1 VSWAITFNILVQR
14 VSGAP
19 AAEDSFCLLWY
30 DRPMRVTAILTRK
43 GRLRISRYR
52 QIFST
57 LVGHGFGEVAYQT
70 GAGRLFRLFRKRR
83 AGGAPGAGESNTWE
97 RVRTVLEELG
107 PTFIKLG
114 QILSNRPDLVP
125 RELQN
130 ELEKLQEDVPP
141 FPGEQ
146 AVAIIERELGHPLAE
161 LFADF
166 DKRPLA
172 AASIAQIHKAVL
184 PTGETVAVKVQRPGL
199 SELVD
204 VDIDILGELAV
215 LLERY
220 VPESRNVSP
229 RDLVDEFE
237 RGMRQELDFG
247 RERAAIERFAKQFD
261 ADEGIK
267 VPRAYA
273 SHSSDRVLTIE
284 FIDGLPLSQLLARAG
299 SGEAGTED
307 GRRIAK
313 LGAELTLKQI
323 FVHGFFHADP
333 HPGNI
338 LVLPDGRLCYLD
350 FGLTGSLIQRDLEVV
365 SDLLTSIIGRNEQKA
380 ARAVVKLAGRRD
392 FEAAQRIE
400 RDVAELI
407 DRFQSVQAG
416 DFSFT
421 NLLSELIGVLVD
433 ENLRLPP
440 DLFLLVKAL
449 ITIEG
454 VATGLDPEFDFAS
467 HLEPFAETL
476 VRERYSARRMGTNLA
491 TTAGDYAEML
501 QSFPAD
507 YYRMVDA
514 LSSGQMRIRL
524 DEESNKRVRKIVM
537 DASSALVVSVVL
549 GSLIIGSALMVH
561 SGVPPL
567 WHNVPVIGIIG
578 FLAAG
583 LIGFWLVIKI
593 IRSGGM

>member
-1 VSWAITFNILVQR
+1 MR
-14 VSGAP
+14 VSA
-19 AAEDSFCLLWY
+19 L
-30 DRPMRVTAILTRK
+30 LTRR
-43 GRLRISRYR
+43 GRLRVARYR

-57 LVGHGFGEVAYQT
+57 LVSHGFGEIAYQT
-70 GAGRLFRLFRKRR
+70 GAGKLFRLFRRRRADGARR
-83 AGGAPGAGESNTWE
+83 AGESTTWV
-97 RVRTVLEELG
+97 RVRLVLEELG

-125 RELQN
+125 RELQD
-130 ELEKLQEDVPP
+130 ELEKLQEDVPA
-141 FPGEQ
+141 FSSEE
-146 AVAIIERELGHPLAE
+146 AAAIIERELGRPLEE
-161 LFADF
+161 LFTDF
-166 DKRPLA
+166 DERPLA
-172 AASIAQIHKAVL
+172 AASIAQIHRAVL
-184 PTGETVAVKVQRPGL
+184 PSGETVAVKVQRPGL
-199 SELVD
+199 AELVD

-229 RDLVDEFE
+229 RDLVSEFE

-247 RERAAIERFAKQFD
+247 RERTAIERFAKQFSR
-261 ADEGIK
+261 DEGIK
-267 VPRAYA
+267 VPRVYR
-273 SHSSDRVLTIE
+273 SLSSGRVLTIE
-284 FIDGLPLSQLLARAG
+284 YIDGRPLSQLL
-299 SGEAGTED
+299 GEAGDIAGAAEGRGAGGTAGREAEGHEAD
-307 GRRIAK
+307 GPRIAK

-338 LVLPDGRLCYLD
+338 LVLDDGRLCYLD

-365 SDLLTSIIGRNEQKA
+365 SDVLTSIIGRNEQKA

-421 NLLSELIGVLVD
+421 ALLSELIGVLVD

-467 HLEPFAETL
+467 HLEPFAQTL
-476 VRERYSARRMGTNLA
+476 VRERYSPRRVRTNLS

-524 DEESNKRVRKIVM
+524 DEASDRRVRKTIM
-537 DASSALVVSVVL
+537 DASSALVFSVVL
-549 GSLIIGSALMVH
+549 GSLIIGSAVIVH
-561 SGVPPL
+561 SGVPPV
-567 WHNVPVIGIIG
+567 WHGVPVIGIIG
-578 FLAAG
+578 FVAAG
-583 LIGFWLVIKI
+583 LVGFWLVVKI
-593 IRSGGM
+593 IRSGGL

>member
-1 VSWAITFNILVQR
+1 
-14 VSGAP
+14 
-19 AAEDSFCLLWY
+19 
-30 DRPMRVTAILTRK
+30 
-43 GRLRISRYR
+43 
-52 QIFST
+52 
-57 LVGHGFGEVAYQT
+57 
-70 GAGRLFRLFRKRR
+70 
-83 AGGAPGAGESNTWE
+83 
-97 RVRTVLEELG
+97 RVRLVLEELG

-125 RELQN
+125 RELQG
-130 ELEKLQEDVPP
+130 ELERLQEDVPA
-141 FPGEQ
+141 FPGEE
-146 AVAIIERELGHPLAE
+146 AVAIIERELGRPLDE
-161 LFADF
+161 LFAEF
-166 DKRPLA
+166 DERPLA
-172 AASIAQIHKAVL
+172 AASIAQIHRAVL
-184 PTGETVAVKVQRPGL
+184 PGGETVAVKVQRPGL
-199 SELVD
+199 AELVD

-237 RGMRQELDFG
+237 SGMRQELDFG
-247 RERAAIERFAKQFD
+247 RERTAIERFAKQFSR
-261 ADEGIK
+261 DEGIK
-267 VPRAYA
+267 VPRVYR
-273 SHSSDRVLTIE
+273 SLSSGRVLTIE
-284 FIDGLPLSQLLARAG
+284 YIDGRPLSQLLAEAGDIAGAPGGRG
-299 SGEAGTED
+299 SGDAQGGGGAEDSREAEGP
-307 GRRIAK
+307 RIAK

-338 LVLPDGRLCYLD
+338 LVLDDGRLCYLD

-365 SDLLTSIIGRNEQKA
+365 SDVLTSIIGRNEQKA

-392 FEAAQRIE
+392 FEAARRIE

-421 NLLSELIGVLVD
+421 ALLSELIGVLVE

-476 VRERYSARRMGTNLA
+476 VRERFSPRRVRTNVA
-491 TTAGDYAEML
+491 TTAGDYAEVL

-507 YYRMVDA
+507 YYRVVDA
-514 LSSGQMRIRL
+514 LSSGRMQIRL
-524 DEESNKRVRKIVM
+524 DEASDRRVRKTIM
-537 DASSALVVSVVL
+537 DASSALVFSVVL
-549 GSLIIGSALMVH
+549 GSLIIGSAVIVH
-561 SGVPPL
+561 SGVPPV
-567 WHNVPVIGIIG
+567 WHGVPVIGIVG
-578 FLAAG
+578 FVAAG
-583 LIGFWLVIKI
+583 LVGFWLVVKI
-593 IRSGGM
+593 IRSGGL

>member
-1 VSWAITFNILVQR
+1 MR
-14 VSGAP
+14 VSA
-19 AAEDSFCLLWY
+19 L
-30 DRPMRVTAILTRK
+30 LTRK
-43 GRLRISRYR
+43 GRLRVARYR

-57 LVGHGFGEVAYQT
+57 LVSHGFGEIAYQT
-70 GAGRLFRLFRKRR
+70 GAGRLFRLFRRRRADGARR
-83 AGGAPGAGESNTWE
+83 AGESTTWE
-97 RVRTVLEELG
+97 RVRLVLEELG

-125 RELQN
+125 RELQD

-141 FPGEQ
+141 FSSEE
-146 AVAIIERELGHPLAE
+146 AAAIIERELGRPLDE

-166 DKRPLA
+166 DERPLA
-172 AASIAQIHKAVL
+172 AASIAQIHRAVL
-184 PTGETVAVKVQRPGL
+184 PGGEAVAVKVQRPGL
-199 SELVD
+199 AELVD

-247 RERAAIERFAKQFD
+247 RERTAIERFAKQFD
-261 ADEGIK
+261 GDESIK
-267 VPRAYA
+267 VPRVYR
-273 SHSSDRVLTIE
+273 SHSSGRVLTIE
-284 FIDGLPLSQLLARAG
+284 YIDGRPLSHLLAETGAAGGRAG
-299 SGEAGTED
+299 AGGRASGEAGGEK
-307 GRRIAK
+307 GRENEGPRVAK

-338 LVLPDGRLCYLD
+338 VVLDDGRLCYLD

-365 SDLLTSIIGRNEQKA
+365 SDVLTSIIGRNEQKA

-392 FEAAQRIE
+392 FEIAQRIE

-407 DRFQSVQAG
+407 DQFQTVQAG

-421 NLLSELIGVLVD
+421 SLLSELIGVLVD

-476 VRERYSARRMGTNLA
+476 VRERYSPRRVRANVA
-491 TTAGDYAEML
+491 TTAGDYAEVL

-507 YYRMVDA
+507 YYRVVDA
-514 LSSGQMRIRL
+514 LSSGQLRIRL
-524 DEESNKRVRKIVM
+524 DEESDRRVRKTIM
-537 DASSALVVSVVL
+537 DASSALVFSVVL
-549 GSLIIGSALMVH
+549 GSLIIGSAVIVH
-561 SGVPPL
+561 SGVPPV
-567 WHNVPVIGIIG
+567 WHGVPVIGIIG
-578 FLAAG
+578 FVAAG
-583 LIGFWLVIKI
+583 LVGFWLVVKI
-593 IRSGGM
+593 IRSGGL

>member
-1 VSWAITFNILVQR
+1 MR
-14 VSGAP
+14 VSA
-19 AAEDSFCLLWY
+19 L
-30 DRPMRVTAILTRK
+30 LTRK
-43 GRLRISRYR
+43 GRLQVARYR

-57 LVGHGFGEVAYQT
+57 LVSHGFGEIAYQT

-83 AGGAPGAGESNTWE
+83 ADGARRAGESTTWE
-97 RVRTVLEELG
+97 RVRLVLEELG

-125 RELQN
+125 RELQD

-141 FPGEQ
+141 FSSEE
-146 AVAIIERELGHPLAE
+146 AAAIIARELGRPLHE

-166 DKRPLA
+166 DERPLA
-172 AASIAQIHKAVL
+172 AASIAQIHRAVL
-184 PTGETVAVKVQRPGL
+184 PGGEAVAVKVQRPGL
-199 SELVD
+199 AELVD

-247 RERAAIERFAKQFD
+247 RERTAIERFAQQFD
-261 ADEGIK
+261 GDESIK
-267 VPRAYA
+267 VPSVYR
-273 SHSSDRVLTIE
+273 SHSSGRVLTIE
-284 FIDGLPLSQLLARAG
+284 FIDGRPLSHLLAEAGAAGGRAG
-299 SGEAGTED
+299 AGGRASGEAGGEK
-307 GRRIAK
+307 GRESEGPRVAK

-338 LVLPDGRLCYLD
+338 LVLDDGRLCYLD

-365 SDLLTSIIGRNEQKA
+365 SDVLTSIIGRNEQKA

-392 FEAAQRIE
+392 FEIAERIE

-407 DRFQSVQAG
+407 DQFQTVQAG

-421 NLLSELIGVLVD
+421 SLLSELIGVLVD

-476 VRERYSARRMGTNLA
+476 VRERYSPRRVRANVA
-491 TTAGDYAEML
+491 TTAGDYAEVL

-507 YYRMVDA
+507 YYRVVDA
-514 LSSGQMRIRL
+514 LSSGQLRIRL
-524 DEESNKRVRKIVM
+524 DEESDKRVRKTIM
-537 DASSALVVSVVL
+537 DASSALVFSVVL
-549 GSLIIGSALMVH
+549 GSLIIGSAVIVH
-561 SGVPPL
+561 SGVPPV
-567 WHNVPVIGIIG
+567 WHGVPVIGIIG
-578 FLAAG
+578 FVAAG
-583 LIGFWLVIKI
+583 LVGFWLVVKI
-593 IRSGGM
+593 IRSGGL